1 MPMTLTRSLLT
12 ILVPG
17 IVAISP
23 WLLALV
29 QNTSATLGF
38 DKSTS
43 LANALV
49 FAAAAVVGCVCEG
62 FGTMVEAKWDKE
74 RESEYSIRE
83 NWHSYL
89 AHRFDKEPVG
99 YRYIS
104 RLVTTLYFELS
115 MLFAIPWFLLGGFI
129 LASLRF
135 PDHSIIFALVTLTAL
150 MVSGHYLHWQARCT
164 HRVLCE
170 TRQELNRRWSST
182 AS

>member
-1 MPMTLTRSLLT
+1 MTLTRSLLT

-38 DKSTS
+38 DKYPS

-49 FAAAAVVGCVCEG
+49 FAAAAVVGSVCEG
-62 FGTMVEAKWDKE
+62 FGTTVEAGWDKE
-74 RESEYSIRE
+74 REGEYSIKE
-83 NWHSYL
+83 NWHAYL
-89 AHRFDKEPVG
+89 AHRFETEPVG
-99 YRYIS
+99 YRYLS
-104 RLVTTLYFELS
+104 RLVTALYFELS
-115 MLFAIPWFLLGGFI
+115 MLFAVPSFLFGGFI

-135 PDHSIIFALVTLTAL
+135 PEQWIVFALLTLLAL
-150 MVSGHYLHWQARCT
+150 VASGYYLHWQARCT

-170 TRQELNRRWSST
+170 TRQELNRRWTSA

>member
-12 ILVPG
+12 ILIPG
-17 IVAISP
+17 LVAIAP

-38 DKSTS
+38 DKYPS
-43 LANALV
+43 LANTLV
-49 FAAAAVVGCVCEG
+49 FAAAAVIGSICEG
-62 FGTMVEAKWDKE
+62 FGTNLEAGWDKE
-74 RESEYSIRE
+74 REGAYSIKD
-83 NWHSYL
+83 NWHAYL
-89 AHRFDKEPVG
+89 SHRFDAEPVG

-115 MLFAIPWFLLGGFI
+115 MLFAVPSFLVGGCL

-135 PDHSIIFALVTLTAL
+135 PDLLVVFAIICLAALIAST
-150 MVSGHYLHWQARCT
+150 HYLHWQARCT

-170 TRQELNRRWSST
+170 TRQELNRRWSLA